1 MILLV
6 ADGEYVSPTTKTSK
20 NFELQL
26 LIFISTVIIL
36 VKKLAGILM
45 QKFNLRSE

>member
-1 MILLV
+1 MIFLV
-6 ADGEYVSPTTKTSK
+6 ADREYFSPITKTSN

-26 LIFISTVIIL
+26 LIFISTVITL

-45 QKFNLRSE
+45 QKFNLR